1 MTKLCPLPVAPVPH
15 TAPHPPWPEEI
26 QQALGGPFLPA
37 RQPVPS
43 QSIHSLGLLGTYLL
57 LFLGSCPPLQ
67 PPLHATPKANSE
79 PSPTPCAEGVVH
91 TPIFAQT
98 LILNEGSAH
107 LKFASGFPLGKNAA
121 RAWTH
126 ATHPPC
132 SLNSRSG
139 LFLQPHFG
147 SLYTCQPQSTSSCS
161 VPEWTFLSIWY
172 LLFFCPCHA
181 AHGILVSQPGI
192 EPTFPALEGRF
203 STTGPL
209 GKTHQVPLNF
219 HLFIFI
225 EV

>member
-1 MTKLCPLPVAPVPH
+1 MTKLCPLPIAPVPH
-15 TAPHPPWPEEI
+15 T
-26 QQALGGPFLPA
+26 LPTLCGL
-37 RQPVPS
+37 RKSNRPLVGLFSQPVS
-43 QSIHSLGLLGTYLL
+43 QSLLKAFTPWGCWEPTYCSS
-57 LFLGSCPPLQ
+57 LGSCSPLQ

-91 TPIFAQT
+91 TPIFAQI

-147 SLYTCQPQSTSSCS
+147 SLYICQPQSTYSCS
-161 VPEWTFLSIWY
+161 VPEWTFLSI
-172 LLFFCPCHA
+172 
-181 AHGILVSQPGI
+181 
-192 EPTFPALEGRF
+192 
-203 STTGPL
+203 
-209 GKTHQVPLNF
+209 
-219 HLFIFI
+219 
-225 EV
+225 